1 MNNMDFGTDARYLS
15 RTDSPSTSQSA
26 AESINTN
33 RLETMVYR
41 AIFNCEK
48 SGCIADDLLA
58 QFPSFAYSSITA
70 RFAALERK
78 GYITCG
84 PDTRTG
90 KSGRQQRVM
99 RITVKE
105 KE

>member
-1 MNNMDFGTDARYLS
+1 MMTNINFGTDAHYLS
-15 RTDSPSTSQSA
+15 RTGGASTSQAA
-26 AESINTN
+26 AESINTT

-41 AIFNCEK
+41 AIYNCK
-48 SGCIADDLLA
+48 QDGCIADDLLA
-58 QFPSFAYSSITA
+58 QFPAFAYSSITA

-78 GYITCG
+78 GFITCG

-99 RITVKE
+99 RFRE